1 LRRIRVVSSPAKPR
15 IPSPRK
21 RAAVV
26 GSVAVPA
33 PANTIGAD
41 APVSSVGAD
50 TSRPPAVP
58 RVLVFDL
65 HGERGLSLA
74 TGLRRSRDELIISVT
89 SARALGPDAAG
100 DAIDVA
106 LVSLSDE
113 RFDGLAFGAE
123 LGATFPWIEIVYW
136 FDEGG
141 AAPFAAAAKSL
152 GVRRM
157 IPLARLLGWLDDA
170 LPTLTRMARARREH
184 LSAERQLPPL
194 PAHEGSDGDLAGPL
208 PQAERLFREAYLR
221 QLLSRSE
228 SRTIAA
234 RRAGVPYTTFCS
246 MLKKAGL

>member
-1 LRRIRVVSSPAKPR
+1 VVSSPPKPR

-26 GSVAVPA
+26 GAIAA
-33 PANTIGAD
+33 PANSVRRARYLGPAD
-41 APVSSVGAD
+41 AH
-50 TSRPPAVP
+50 
-58 RVLVFDL
+58 LVFDL
-65 HGERGLSLA
+65 LGERGLSLA
-74 TGLRRSRDELIISVT
+74 GSLRLARDELIVSIA
-89 SARALGPDAAG
+89 SARGIGPDVAG
-100 DAIDVA
+100 EEIDVA
-106 LVSLSDE
+106 LVSLSDA

-141 AAPFAAAAKSL
+141 ATTFAAAAKSL
-152 GVRRM
+152 GVRRV
-157 IPLARLLGWLDDA
+157 IPLARLLGWLDGA
-170 LPTLTRMARARREH
+170 LPNLTRMARARREH
-184 LSAERQLPPL
+184 LSAERELPPL
-194 PAHEGSDGDLAGPL
+194 PSPESSEAGVAAPL

-221 QLLSRSE
+221 QLLWSSA

>member
-1 LRRIRVVSSPAKPR
+1 VVSSPAKPR
-15 IPSPRK
+15 ITSARK

-33 PANTIGAD
+33 PAN
-41 APVSSVGAD
+41 SVGAD
-50 TSRPPAVP
+50 PPVDLVGVDASGPPPVP

-74 TGLRRSRDELIISVT
+74 AGLRGSRDELIVSVT
-89 SARALGPDAAG
+89 SARSLGPDAAG

-106 LVSLSDE
+106 LVSLSDQ

-123 LGATFPWIEIVYW
+123 LDATFPWIEIVYW

-157 IPLARLLGWLDDA
+157 IPLARLLGWLDGA
-170 LPTLTRMARARREH
+170 LPNLIRMARARRDH
-184 LSAERQLPPL
+184 LSAERQLPPI
-194 PAHEGSDGDLAGPL
+194 PAHEGRDGDIAAPL

-246 MLKKAGL
+246 MLKKAGLV

>member
-1 LRRIRVVSSPAKPR
+1 MVSYPAKPR
-15 IPSPRK
+15 IPSARSHAP
-21 RAAVV
+21 VV
-26 GSVAVPA
+26 GSVAAPA
-33 PANTIGAD
+33 PANY
-41 APVSSVGAD
+41 VGAD
-50 TSRPPAVP
+50 GARPAVP

-65 HGERGLSLA
+65 LGERGLSLA
-74 TGLRRSRDELIISVT
+74 GSLRLARDELIVSVA
-89 SARALGPDAAG
+89 SARGLGPDVACEQ
-100 DAIDVA
+100 IDVA
-106 LVSLSDE
+106 LVSLSDA

-141 AAPFAAAAKSL
+141 ATTFAAAAKSL
-152 GVRRM
+152 GVRRV
-157 IPLARLLGWLDDA
+157 IPLARLLGWLDGA
-170 LPTLTRMARARREH
+170 LPNLTRMARARREH

-194 PAHEGSDGDLAGPL
+194 PSQEGSDDGAAAPL

-221 QLLSRSE
+221 QLLSQSA

>member
-15 IPSPRK
+15 IHSARR

-26 GSVAVPA
+26 GSVAAPA
-33 PANTIGAD
+33 PANSVAAD
-41 APVSSVGAD
+41 IS
-50 TSRPPAVP
+50 PPAVP

-65 HGERGLSLA
+65 LDERGLSLA
-74 TGLRRSRDELIISVT
+74 ASLRVARAELMVSVA
-89 SARALGPDAAG
+89 SARGLGPDVSG
-100 DAIDVA
+100 EQIDVA
-106 LVSLSDE
+106 LVSLSDA

-123 LGATFPWIEIVYW
+123 LGTTFPWIEIVYW

-141 AAPFAAAAKSL
+141 GTTFAAAAKSL
-152 GVRRM
+152 GVRRV
-157 IPLARLLGWLDDA
+157 IPQARLLGWLDGA
-170 LPTLTRMARARREH
+170 LANLTRMARARREH

-194 PAHEGSDGDLAGPL
+194 PSQESNDDGVAAPL

-221 QLLSRSE
+221 QLLSQSA

-246 MLKKAGL
+246 MLKKAGLA

>member
-1 LRRIRVVSSPAKPR
+1 
-15 IPSPRK
+15 
-21 RAAVV
+21 
-26 GSVAVPA
+26 VPA
-33 PANTIGAD
+33 NSVGAD
-41 APVSSVGAD
+41 APVKPVGAD
-50 TSRPPAVP
+50 VSRPPAVP

-74 TGLRRSRDELIISVT
+74 TGLRRSRDDLTISVT
-89 SARALGPDAAG
+89 SARSLAPDAAG
-100 DAIDVA
+100 DEIDVA

-136 FDEGG
+136 FDECG

-157 IPLARLLGWLDDA
+157 IPLAQLLGWLERA
-170 LPTLTRMARARREH
+170 LPNLTRMARARREH

-194 PAHEGSDGDLAGPL
+194 PEPESNDDNLAAPL
-208 PQAERLFREAYLR
+208 PRAERLFREAYLR
-221 QLLSRSE
+221 QLLSRSA

-234 RRAGVPYTTFCS
+234 QRAGVPYTTFCS
-246 MLKKAGL
+246 MLKKAGIV

>member
-1 LRRIRVVSSPAKPR
+1 MVSSPAKPR
-15 IPSPRK
+15 MNSARK

-26 GSVAVPA
+26 GPVAGAVPA
-33 PANTIGAD
+33 NSTGVDVAH
-41 APVSSVGAD
+41 
-50 TSRPPAVP
+50 PAVP

-74 TGLRRSRDELIISVT
+74 ANLRRSRAETIVSVA
-89 SARALGPDAAG
+89 SARELAPDAATEQ
-100 DAIDVA
+100 IDVA

-141 AAPFAAAAKSL
+141 AASFAAAAKSL
-152 GVRRM
+152 GVRRV
-157 IPLARLLGWLDDA
+157 IPLARLLGWLEGA
-170 LPTLTRMARARREH
+170 LPSLTRMARARREH
-184 LSAERQLPPL
+184 LSAERELPPL
-194 PAHEGSDGDLAGPL
+194 PSPETGDDVAAPL

-221 QLLSRSE
+221 QLLSRSG

-234 RRAGVPYTTFCS
+234 QRAGVPYTTFCS
-246 MLKKAGL
+246 MLKKAGLV